1 MQDDLWPSN
10 IADTT
15 LVTPVSILKEQ
26 AELLG
31 QKTRQLVKGE
41 VGTGATG
48 HLFVHAFFLAA
59 PTLGY
64 RYELFRASHGV
75 SFYPL
80 NLTYLNNNTQI
91 KSEAE
96 LKEKLKE
103 IFSAQ
108 HTVNTVQSI
117 LAMSRPGGSG
127 RVPGE

>member
-1 MQDDLWPSN
+1 MDDLWPSN
-10 IADTT
+10 IGDTT

-26 AELLG
+26 SELLG
-31 QKTRQLVKGE
+31 QKTRQLVSGE
-41 VGTGATG
+41 VTTQTTGN
-48 HLFVHAFFLAA
+48 LFVHSFYLWA
-59 PTLGY
+59 PALGY

-96 LKEKLKE
+96 FKERLKE

-108 HTVNTVQSI
+108 HTVTTVQSI
-117 LAMSRPGGSG
+117 LAMSRP
-127 RVPGE
+127 